1 MILFF
6 SPEKKK
12 TNHQDLTLAMALDL
26 LNILP
31 SALY

>member
-1 MILFF
+1 MILFL
-6 SPEKKK
+6 SPEKK